1 MLTFL
6 NKSLSVAAL
15 IGAVLLVSP
24 SLATSGVTTS
34 PSPQTKST
42 ASYVFKLS
50 IGMAEKMW
58 TPAQVRTKHP
68 KTGEVMVMGSMAG
81 AMSMGGSQRH
91 VEVHITSRATGKVVA
106 GAHPTI
112 SAIDTN
118 AKNAMAI
125 KVPVAAMQGVM
136 TGAADLHYG
145 NNVDLVAGHMYTVRI
160 SLKGERAVFQM
171 RAPKA

>member
-1 MLTFL
+1 
-6 NKSLSVAAL
+6 
-15 IGAVLLVSP
+15 
-24 SLATSGVTTS
+24 
-34 PSPQTKST
+34 
-42 ASYVFKLS
+42 
-50 IGMAEKMW
+50 
-58 TPAQVRTKHP
+58 
-68 KTGEVMVMGSMAG
+68 MGSMAG

-118 AKNAMAI
+118 VKSAMTI
-125 KVPVAAMQGVM
+125 KVPVAAMQGVI

-145 NNVDLVAGHMYTVRI
+145 NNVDLVAGHVYKVTI
-160 SLKGERAVFQM
+160 SLNGERAVFQM